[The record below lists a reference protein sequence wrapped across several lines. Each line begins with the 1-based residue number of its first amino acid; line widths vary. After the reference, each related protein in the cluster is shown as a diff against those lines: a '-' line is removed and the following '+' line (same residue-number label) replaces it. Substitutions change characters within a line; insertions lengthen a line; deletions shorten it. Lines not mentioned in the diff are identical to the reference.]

1 MARLKLLPGVLG
13 NPLHAAKGP
22 VLLLGNLM
30 GRPDAEAAYGGQRQA
45 VLVAHGGLCRVE
57 NVVAGRVN
65 DLATAPDFIAIVV
78 VFAMDCWW
86 LGSHGAYSD
95 GCRTPIP
102 IRIGQSFQF
111 KADTCSD

>member
-1 MARLKLLPGVLG
+1 
-13 NPLHAAKGP
+13 
-22 VLLLGNLM
+22 
-30 GRPDAEAAYGGQRQA
+30 
-45 VLVAHGGLCRVE
+45 
-57 NVVAGRVN
+57 
-65 DLATAPDFIAIVV
+65 VV